1 MSSSLYLLPNSTLPN
16 GPGDY
21 LAILQNPFYLVVKF
35 ILPNHR
41 VNSAQ
46 FSSPHCQINIPM
58 VPISH
63 QQGNIAKL

>member
-1 MSSSLYLLPNSTLPN
+1 MSRSFYLLPNSTLPN
-16 GPGDY
+16 GPAYY

-35 ILPNHR
+35 ILPNHK
-41 VNSAQ
+41 VNSVQ
-46 FSSPHCQINIPM
+46 LLGLHCLINIPM